1 MKGFNIIISLHSL
14 NYIHFMLSSFYYFM
28 IYRFLT
34 TISSLKQWKNNE
46 YVTTAAFEYLV
57 ALYFRNVKHDFFGII
72 IIIIKIVMT
81 IIFCVN

>member
-1 MKGFNIIISLHSL
+1 
-14 NYIHFMLSSFYYFM
+14 M

-46 YVTTAAFEYLV
+46 YVTTAAFEYLA